1 MARVRRSFVWVYA
14 YEIVPPV
21 SKGRLDPIR
30 ALVDHEC
37 AVARTETHTV
47 AGRLV
52 QGRRVT
58 RILIVSWNPGQEHEL
73 DHALAAEL
81 GRLHATFAVTD
92 PIEVPAGP
100 PESAA
105 RGAQPGNGR

>member
-1 MARVRRSFVWVYA
+1 VWVYA

-21 SKGRLDPIR
+21 SKGRLDTIR
-30 ALVDHEC
+30 ALLEHEC
-37 AVARTETHTV
+37 AAVRTEAHTV

-58 RILIVSWNPGQEHEL
+58 RILVVSGSPGQEHGL

-81 GRLHATFAVTD
+81 SRLQATFAVTD
-92 PIEVPAGP
+92 SMEVPVDPA
-100 PESAA
+100 ESVA
-105 RGAQPGNGR
+105 RVAQPGNGR

>member
-1 MARVRRSFVWVYA
+1 VWAYA

-21 SKGRLDPIR
+21 PKGRLDTIR
-30 ALVDHEC
+30 ALLDYEC
-37 AVARTETHTV
+37 AAARTEPHTV

-58 RILIVSWNPGQEHEL
+58 RILIVGASPGQEHRL

-81 GRLHATFAVTD
+81 SRLHATFAVTD
-92 PIEVPAGP
+92 SMEISEDSAG
-100 PESAA
+100 
-105 RGAQPGNGR
+105 GAGSVSHRGNGR